1 MRPLSPVFFLPSLDS
16 AGYSRAFLPEEAEA
30 FVGFLDRGV
39 LSTPLELRLC
49 LAIPEASGKGAET
62 ATQRAPATGLFADA
76 E

>member
-1 MRPLSPVFFLPSLDS
+1 MRFCLKRLKHSW
-16 AGYSRAFLPEEAEA
+16 
-30 FVGFLDRGV
+30 GFLDRGV

-49 LAIPEASGKGAET
+49 LAIPEASGEGAET

>member
-1 MRPLSPVFFLPSLDS
+1 MRFCLKRLKHSW
-16 AGYSRAFLPEEAEA
+16 
-30 FVGFLDRGV
+30 GFLDRGV